1 MIDPE
6 SSVDPVGVS
15 PRTLRQFAAV
25 WLGVLV
31 ALFTLG
37 AYGRGAPGLAA
48 WTSLAAGVLVGV
60 LGLVRPAAIR
70 PLWLAS
76 MALTQPVGHVVSIV
90 LLAAVYWGA
99 RAGPRPAPA
108 QGPGGRDLL
117 ARGAAAPGRAGLSAA
132 VPSAVGGRSV
142 TSSSS
147 PESDDTTRTSREAGG
162 DARALLR
169 GGGNASIF
177 GELLHF
183 LRVSRK
189 WWLAPVLLSLLV
201 LGAVL
206 VLGSTAVAPFIYA
219 LF

>member
-90 LLAAVYWGA
+90 LLAAVYWGVLTPIA
-99 RAGPRPAPA
+99 VVLRGLGHDPLRLKGP
-108 QGPGGRDLL
+108 
-117 ARGAAAPGRAGLSAA
+117 
-132 VPSAVGGRSV
+132 
-142 TSSSS
+142 
-147 PESDDTTRTSREAGG
+147 AGG
-162 DARALLR
+162 TYWLEVRPPLDARDYPR
-169 GGGNASIF
+169 QY
-177 GELLHF
+177 
-183 LRVSRK
+183 R
-189 WWLAPVLLSLLV
+189 PQ
-201 LGAVL
+201 
-206 VLGSTAVAPFIYA
+206 
-219 LF
+219 